1 MVRRRRQPL
10 SPSPSMRATD
20 NGAGPAPVQSRMSSV
35 RFRVCRALVLT
46 MAAGLAA
53 PSGSSWLSG
62 SSWMAEAAAQPPVAT
77 PAPKPAQPAPA
88 QPGGP
93 PAAAP
98 APAPSAPAASRPA
111 PRRRS
116 LKPGTALSV
125 DRVVAVVNDS
135 VILYSEMMRRVAPM
149 TPELDQLPDPAERKR
164 RKDKLRTQVLD
175 EMVNEELIIQAAGV
189 SKVDVSAKE
198 VQSAL
203 EEIKKQNNLDD
214 NQLAE
219 ALRLQGYTMS
229 SYRQDVR
236 RQILRMRAVNT
247 MVRPRVTVTDD
258 DVRGRYDSM
267 NRRSAAVK
275 RIKLR
280 HILIGLPDRPTEAQV
295 AEAKRRAADIIA
307 KVRSGT
313 DFARLAADQ
322 SADES
327 TRYSGGELG
336 WIERGSIDTEWEV
349 IVFAMSK
356 NEVRGPITGPKG
368 LHVFQVTDL
377 ERSQHKPFA
386 EMKEQLRNEIYRKEM
401 DRQTRLW
408 LDELHEKAHI
418 QVKL

>member
-1 MVRRRRQPL
+1 
-10 SPSPSMRATD
+10 
-20 NGAGPAPVQSRMSSV
+20 MSSV
-35 RFRVCRALVLT
+35 PRRACRALVLAGLT
-46 MAAGLAA
+46 ITAGLAA
-53 PSGSSWLSG
+53 PSGTSWI
-62 SSWMAEAAAQPPVAT
+62 AEAAAQPPAAPAPTPARPAT
-77 PAPKPAQPAPA
+77 PPPA

-93 PAAAP
+93 PTAAP
-98 APAPSAPAASRPA
+98 APSTPAASKPAA

-125 DRVVAVVNDS
+125 ERVVAVVNDS

-149 TPELDQLPDPAERKR
+149 ILDLDKVPDPAERKR

-175 EMVNEELIIQAAGV
+175 EMVNEELIIQAAGT
-189 SKVDVSAKE
+189 SKVEVSAKE

-219 ALRLQGYTMS
+219 ALRLQGYNMA

-313 DFARLAADQ
+313 DFARMAADQ

>member
-1 MVRRRRQPL
+1 
-10 SPSPSMRATD
+10 
-20 NGAGPAPVQSRMSSV
+20 
-35 RFRVCRALVLT
+35 
-46 MAAGLAA
+46 
-53 PSGSSWLSG
+53 
-62 SSWMAEAAAQPPVAT
+62 
-77 PAPKPAQPAPA
+77 
-88 QPGGP
+88 
-93 PAAAP
+93 
-98 APAPSAPAASRPA
+98 
-111 PRRRS
+111 
-116 LKPGTALSV
+116 
-125 DRVVAVVNDS
+125 
-135 VILYSEMMRRVAPM
+135 MMRRVAPM
-149 TPELDQLPDPAERKR
+149 IPEVDQLSDPAERKR
-164 RKDKLRTQVLD
+164 RKDKLKSQVLD

-219 ALRLQGYTMS
+219 ALRLQGYTMA

-280 HILIGLPDRPTEAQV
+280 HILIGLPDRPTEAQL

-313 DFARLAADQ
+313 DFARLAADE

-349 IVFAMSK
+349 IVFAMAK
-356 NEVRGPITGPKG
+356 DEVRGPITGPKG

-377 ERSQHKPFA
+377 ERTQHKPFA